1 MDVLTSIH
9 PLPGQWLNRSDLAD
23 IAPLYVQRLAS
34 LGYACHTQRVYLY
47 CVAHFAHW
55 KSQCRIKSHDLAPAH
70 IARFLDA
77 HLPSCRCAQPAR
89 RCRHECRAALRQ
101 LLATLRDAGIPV
113 APREIDAIE
122 DELSR
127 FGRHM
132 EHARGLAINTRNQRL
147 HILRELLMFGRN
159 STRTAVPLIE
169 VDQLRGFIA
178 QKLSRWSP
186 ASAQVLATT
195 LRGYLRFRACGGD
208 DVKHLL
214 PVIATPANW
223 RLAPLPA
230 TLSDTELDTV
240 LSAFPEQLPSMRRAY
255 AMVRCLVDLGL
266 RAREVVQLRLDD
278 IDWRSGT
285 IRLDHNKSRRVDVL
299 PLPRETGEAIARYME
314 FERPRTSSRCVFV
327 RHVAPVDA
335 PVGPGI
341 VRRAMR
347 EAYERCGS
355 THTGVHVLRHTL
367 ARRVLASGGTLKEVS
382 DLLRHRS
389 LDTSQIYAKVDTSRL
404 SQVALPWP
412 GSTS

>member
-1 MDVLTSIH
+1 MDVLASIH
-9 PLPGQWLNRSDLAD
+9 PLPGHWLNRSGLAD
-23 IAPLYVQRLAS
+23 IAPLYVRRLAG
-34 LGYACHTQRVYLY
+34 LGYARNTQRVYLY

-55 KSQCRIKSHDLAPAH
+55 TSQCRIKIYDLVPAH
-70 IARFLDA
+70 VARFLDA
-77 HLPSCRCAQPAR
+77 HLPSCRCPQPAR
-89 RCRHECRAALRQ
+89 RSRHECRAALRH
-101 LLATLRDAGIPV
+101 LLATLRDAGFPA

-147 HILRELLMFGRN
+147 HILRALLTSCRN
-159 STRTAVPLIE
+159 GTRTAVPLIE
-169 VDQLRGFIA
+169 ADELRGFIA
-178 QKLSRWSP
+178 HQLSRWSP

-208 DVKHLL
+208 DVRHLL

-223 RLAPLPA
+223 RLAPLPE
-230 TLSDTELDTV
+230 TLSDAELDTV

-299 PLPRETGEAIARYME
+299 PLPRETGEAIAGYLE
-314 FERPRTSSRCVFV
+314 FERPRTTSRCVFV

-347 EAYERCGS
+347 EAYGRCGS
-355 THTGVHVLRHTL
+355 THTRVHVLRHTL

-389 LDTSQIYAKVDTSRL
+389 LDTSQIYAKVDTSSL

>member
-1 MDVLTSIH
+1 MDVLASIH
-9 PLPGQWLNRSDLAD
+9 PLPSRWLSRSDLAD
-23 IAPLYVQRLAS
+23 IVPQYVERLAG

-55 KSQCRIKSHDLAPAH
+55 KIKRRIKVHDLAPEH
-70 IARFLDA
+70 ITAFLDA
-77 HLPSCRCAQPAR
+77 HLPSCSCAQPSR
-89 RCRHECRAALRQ
+89 RSRHECRAALHH
-101 LLATLRDAGIPV
+101 LLATLRAAGIPA
-113 APREIDAIE
+113 APREIDPIQ

-132 EHARGLAINTRNQRL
+132 EHARGLAISTRNQRL
-147 HILRELLMFGRN
+147 HILSALLSSCRN
-159 STRTAVPLIE
+159 YTRTAVTLIE
-169 VDQLRGFIA
+169 VDELRGFIA
-178 QKLSRWSP
+178 KQLSRWSP
-186 ASAQVLATT
+186 ASAQVLATA
-195 LRGYLRFRACGGD
+195 LRGYLRFRACSGD
-208 DVKHLL
+208 DVRHLL

-223 RLAPLPA
+223 RLAPLPE
-230 TLSDTELDTV
+230 TLSDAELHTV

-255 AMVRCLVDLGL
+255 AMIRCLVDLGL

-278 IDWRSGT
+278 IDWRHGT

-299 PLPRETGEAIARYME
+299 PLPRETGEAIARYLE
-314 FERPRTSSRCVFV
+314 FERPRTTSRCVFV
-327 RHVAPVDA
+327 RHVAPVDT

-355 THTGVHVLRHTL
+355 THTRVHVLRHTL
-367 ARRVLASGGTLKEVS
+367 ARRILASGGTLKEVA

-389 LDTSQIYAKVDTSRL
+389 LDTAQIYAKVDTSSL